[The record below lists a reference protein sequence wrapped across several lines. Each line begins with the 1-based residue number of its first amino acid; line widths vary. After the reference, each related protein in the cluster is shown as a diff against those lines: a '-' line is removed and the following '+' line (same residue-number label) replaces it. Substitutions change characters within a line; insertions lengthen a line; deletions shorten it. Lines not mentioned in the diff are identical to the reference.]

1 MVGLFDEILSHL
13 GEFGRYQKLVYF
25 LLCLSAI
32 SCGIRMVLSVFI
44 QKTPAHRCAIPGYDN
59 DTYEIQSDYH
69 ARLINLTIP
78 LDDSDD
84 DQVYDKCHIYLVSDN
99 MTTVACDKWVYSTDI
114 IQNSAVTEMD
124 MVCEAALD
132 TSHAQMIFT
141 AGYLFGVFILGIISD
156 KIGRKKA
163 LYFSVILSLAGG
175 LGLAWTPNNFIVYC
189 VIRFVNGF
197 SMGGVF
203 PITFVMSI
211 EIVGRSKRAL
221 IGISIEYFF
230 AMGLVI
236 LSGLAYLIRD
246 WRYLEITVSVPS
258 ALFLLYWCC
267 IPESPRWLIS
277 EGRYK
282 HAERIITTAAK
293 MNKVTLPDHLF
304 QRDSTQHI
312 PDKQKEIT
320 QADTTK
326 ASIVDMFKSQA
337 LLIRSLIIFL
347 NWMVVSMVYYGLSLN
362 TDNLG
367 AGSLYVNFLISGLVE
382 FPAYT
387 ICILL
392 LGRVGRK
399 ALHCGSM
406 ILGGVSCLLT
416 TFTVLYLDKD
426 HQWATVLLAMVGK
439 LGAAGGF
446 AIIYVFSAE
455 LFPTVVR
462 NSAMGASGSWARVGG
477 MIAPYIADLGKV
489 VHGDIGHVLP
499 LIIFGSASVA
509 AGLLSLF
516 LPETLNRCLP
526 ETIED
531 GENFGRIVEVKEKD
545 VISTK
550 F

>member
-1 MVGLFDEILSHL
+1 MVLHFDEILSHL

-44 QKTPAHRCAIPGYDN
+44 QKTPAHRCAIPGYEN

-78 LDDSDD
+78 LSDKDD
-84 DQVYDKCHIYLVSDN
+84 DQVYDKCHIYQVSDN
-99 MTTVACDKWVYSTDI
+99 MTKVACDKWVYSTEI

-141 AGYLFGVFILGIISD
+141 AGYLFGVFILGIVSD
-156 KIGRKKA
+156 KVGRKKT
-163 LYFSVILSLAGG
+163 LYFAIILSLAGG
-175 LGLAWTPNNFIVYC
+175 LGLAWAPNFIVYC

-197 SMGGVF
+197 AMGGVF
-203 PITFVMSI
+203 PITFVMSV
-211 EIVGRSKRAL
+211 EMVGPSKRAL

-230 AMGLVI
+230 ALGFVVLAGM
-236 LSGLAYLIRD
+236 AYLIRD
-246 WRYLEITVSVPS
+246 WRYLDIAVSAPS

-277 EGRYK
+277 EGRHK
-282 HAERIITTAAK
+282 HAEKIISTAAK
-293 MNKVTLPDHLF
+293 MNNVTLPDRCF
-304 QRDSTQHI
+304 QHI
-312 PDKQKEIT
+312 PNKQKEST
-320 QADTTK
+320 HTDTTK
-326 ASIVDMFKSQA
+326 ASVVDMFRSPA
-337 LLIRSLIIFL
+337 LLIRSAIIFL

-387 ICILL
+387 ISILL
-392 LGRVGRK
+392 LSKVGRRVI
-399 ALHCGSM
+399 HCASM
-406 ILGGVSCLLT
+406 ILGGLSCLLT
-416 TFTVLYLDKD
+416 TVTILCLDKD
-426 HQWATVLLAMVGK
+426 HQWATVLLAMIGK

-477 MIAPYIADLGKV
+477 MIAPYIADLGKIV
-489 VHGDIGHVLP
+489 TGDIGHVLP
-499 LIIFGSASVA
+499 LIIFGTASVV
-509 AGLLSLF
+509 AGLLALF
-516 LPETLNRCLP
+516 LPETLHRCLP

-531 GENFGRIVEVKEKD
+531 GENFGRHVKVKETE
-545 VISTK
+545 VVSTM